1 MPQKLPGSPTSVWI
15 FAAVAALA
23 ACSDPDPAT
32 PAPDAGLDAVAA
44 DAGATCTAT
53 QLAALEAEIAAAFD
67 AAAVDQSVTM
77 DPDATLLVAADD
89 GRTFTHA
96 HGASSATTVYESAS
110 TSKWVTAVVLLDL
123 VDRGELSLTTTTSDL
138 LSFWPAPGVSLSS
151 LLSFTSG
158 FDNEDN
164 CINRPGP
171 DFAACVELTYQASLG
186 DATAPG
192 AVYQYSGSHMQIAG
206 LMAMRATG
214 ATSWAAIFAAWQART
229 GLFPT
234 GAYDLPS
241 RTNPRLAG
249 GMHWTGAE
257 YLEFLR
263 ALRRGDLLAEPT
275 RAAMLRNQRGT
286 ATLTNS
292 PAIAS
297 WGEDWSYGFG
307 NWLECSTATAA
318 PGSYDCGDAGERNS
332 SAGAYGA
339 YPVLDA
345 THGYVAVVARQGS
358 LGSGAEGV
366 GLFRAVDDL
375 VARWATRACP

>member
-1 MPQKLPGSPTSVWI
+1 MLPGSPTVLWC
-15 FAAVAALA
+15 FAAIAALA
-23 ACSDPDPAT
+23 SCSDSDPAT
-32 PAPDAGLDAVAA
+32 PDAAPDAAPA
-44 DAGATCTAT
+44 DASAICTDT
-53 QLAALEAEIAAAFD
+53 ELAALEAEIAAAFD
-67 AAAVDQSVTM
+67 AAAVNPAITD
-77 DPDATLLVAADD
+77 DPNATLLIASDD

-110 TSKWVTAVVLLDL
+110 TSKWVTAAVLLDL
-123 VDRGELSLTTTTSDL
+123 VDQGELSLTTTTSEL
-138 LSFWPAPGVSLSS
+138 LSFWTAPGVSLAS

-158 FDNEDN
+158 FDDEDN
-164 CINRPGP
+164 CMNRPGV
-171 DFAACVELTYQASLG
+171 DFATCVELTYQASVG

-214 ATSWAAIFAAWQART
+214 AASWSAIFAAWQART

-263 ALRRGDLLAEPT
+263 ALRRGDLLTETT

-286 ATLTNS
+286 ATLTTS

-297 WGEDWSYGFG
+297 WGEDWAYGFG
-307 NWLECSTATAA
+307 NWLECSTATAT

-345 THGYVAVVARQGS
+345 EHGYVGVVARQGA
-358 LGSGAEGV
+358 LGSGEEGV

>member
-1 MPQKLPGSPTSVWI
+1 MGSPTFVWR
-15 FAAVAALA
+15 FAAVAALT
-23 ACSDPDPAT
+23 ACSGSEADPAT
-32 PAPDAGLDAVAA
+32 PDAAA
-44 DAGATCTAT
+44 DAAPADASATCTPT

-67 AAAVDQSVTM
+67 AAAVDQSITA
-77 DPDATLLVAADD
+77 DPDATLLIAADD

-110 TSKWVTAVVLLDL
+110 TSKWVTAAVLLDL
-123 VDRGELSLTTTTSDL
+123 VDRGDLALTTTTSDL
-138 LSFWPAPGVSLSS
+138 LGFWPAPGVPLSS

-158 FDNEDN
+158 FDDEDL
-164 CINRPGP
+164 CINRAGA
-171 DFAACVELTYQASLG
+171 DFATCVERIYEASVG

-192 AVYQYSGSHMQIAG
+192 AVFQYSGSHMQIAG

-214 ATSWAAIFAAWQART
+214 AASWGTIFAAWQART

-241 RTNPRLAG
+241 ATNPRLAG

-263 ALRRGDLLAEPT
+263 ALRRGDLLTEPT
-275 RAAMLRNQRGT
+275 RAAMLRNQRGA
-286 ATLTNS
+286 ATLTTS
-292 PAIAS
+292 PAIGS
-297 WGEDWSYGFG
+297 WGEDWAYGYG
-307 NWLECSTATAA
+307 NWLECSTATAT

-339 YPVLDA
+339 YPVIDA
-345 THGYVAVVARQGS
+345 EHGYVAMVARQGS

-366 GLFRAVDDL
+366 GLFRAVDEL
-375 VARWATRACP
+375 VARWAARACP